1 MTHPF
6 TSVLV
11 LAAGGGQRMGCDKIF
26 FLLGEKS
33 VIRRTLEA
41 LQAAETVDEIVVV
54 TSDAE
59 KMRSESCG
67 LSKVTAIVAGGET
80 RLASARNGFAAVSGK
95 TAFVSIH
102 DGARPFV
109 RPEEVDAV
117 HRRAYETGAAICGTY
132 AVDTVK
138 VVDASGRILSS
149 PDRRM
154 LFCAATPQVFSRNL
168 YARAL
173 AQAQREDA
181 EYTDDSACVAAVGAE
196 IYTECCSHSNFKLTT
211 PQDLLRAKAWLDAEK
226 DNIPELC

>member
-1 MTHPF
+1 MALKPVGMAMSLAGRDKGEF
-6 TSVLV
+6 FFVLEKTERTV
-11 LAAGGGQRMGCDKIF
+11 LLADG
-26 FLLGEKS
+26 KS
-33 VIRRTLEA
+33 RTLEHPKRKN
-41 LQAAETVDEIVVV
+41 LRHVKFLPD
-54 TSDAE
+54 
-59 KMRSESCG
+59 G
-67 LSKVTAIVAGGET
+67 
-80 RLASARNGFAAVSGK
+80 GFAAVSGK

-154 LFCAATPQVFSRNL
+154 LFCAATPQVFSRDL

-173 AQAQREDA
+173 AQAQQEDA